1 MKIVEYYK
9 KPERKAVGLFLC
21 LFVLIWCIAFVL
33 DVANP
38 KNGDEAFFLPDVIC
52 HVVYMIINYSIGVS
66 AVALLVL
73 PLRYAIP
80 FRWPSMAMAYKTAFA
95 TLFGVW
101 LLAIV
106 SIVMFYPTLVG
117 IERGAERY
125 RNGGTDY
132 RRYSCYEELPQ
143 DEFSELL
150 VPRDAVDIRR
160 IYDGGFKYLNCSI
173 SSEIDME
180 GLKGFSLLNDYHFEV
195 CKEMPMWCPNDCVKK
210 ELVLDETDPSNYL
223 YCLAQK
229 RELGRAE
236 ISFVYDI
243 KHRRLY
249 GVYMFD

>member
-1 MKIVEYYK
+1 MKIIDFYK
-9 KPERKAVGLFLC
+9 KPERKVAGLFAC
-21 LFVLIWCIAFVL
+21 LFMIIWCMVFLL
-33 DVANP
+33 DIANP
-38 KNGDEAFFLPDVIC
+38 KNGDEVFFLPDVIC
-52 HVVYMIINYSIGVS
+52 YFIDTAINYSLG
-66 AVALLVL
+66 AFALASLVV
-73 PLRYAIP
+73 PLRYVIS
-80 FRWPSMAMAYKTAFA
+80 FRGSSIAMAYKAAFA
-95 TLFGVW
+95 TLVGIW
-101 LLAIV
+101 LVAIV
-106 SIVMFYPTLVG
+106 SVIIFYPTIDG
-117 IERGAERY
+117 IQRGAERY

-132 RRYSCYEELPQ
+132 RRYSCYDELPE
-143 DEFSELL
+143 DEFSDLL

-180 GLKGFSLLNDYHFEV
+180 GLKRFALLNDYRFEV

-229 RELGRAE
+229 RELGQAE

>member
-9 KPERKAVGLFLC
+9 KPERRMAGVVVAFCLIVIAVLFILKTIGFGTGLIF
-21 LFVLIWCIAFVL
+21 
-33 DVANP
+33 
-38 KNGDEAFFLPDVIC
+38 PDWLC
-52 HVVYMIINYSIGVS
+52 HVLWLGGSW
-66 AVALLVL
+66 ALLCVIAAMFL
-73 PLRYAIP
+73 YPLRYFIP
-80 FRWPSMAMAYKTAFA
+80 FREKSLAEAFEA
-95 TLFGVW
+95 GFKTLFALLFVAFGV
-101 LLAIV
+101 LFLFGDV
-106 SIVMFYPTLVG
+106 VG
-117 IERGAERY
+117 MIEDGEKRY
-125 RNGGTDY
+125 QNGGTDY

-143 DEFSELL
+143 DEFSDLL

-180 GLKGFSLLNDYHFEV
+180 GLKRFALLNDYHFEV
-195 CKEMPMWCPNDCVKK
+195 CKKMPMWCPNDCVKK

-229 RELGRAE
+229 RELGQAE